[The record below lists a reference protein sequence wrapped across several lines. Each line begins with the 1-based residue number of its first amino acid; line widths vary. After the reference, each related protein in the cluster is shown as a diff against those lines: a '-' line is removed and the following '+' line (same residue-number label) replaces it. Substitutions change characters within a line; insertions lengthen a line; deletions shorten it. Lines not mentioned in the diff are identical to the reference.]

1 MLLPALLGSFGARG
15 AGEDYLA
22 YDARLCAAELRI
34 VEADLG
40 LQENPDTRPIHRQ
53 GLDMRIRSALS
64 TLPWLCRRYA
74 ALHGLD
80 ERAIT
85 TSVRKLR
92 QSYLDGA
99 RALAKAELAGLIR
112 IIPLEFGGLGADTD
126 SGLQD
131 SDTGRRIYHR
141 YCASCHHNPATEVPA
156 PAYSL
161 FKSAA
166 EQSPEEFIARM
177 LGGVRGTHEIGLRN
191 PLSDQDIAGMYVY
204 FLGGPEHSSAEPE

>member
-34 VEADLG
+34 IEADLR
-40 LQENPDTRPIHRQ
+40 LLEDPDTRPIHRQ

-80 ERAIT
+80 EHPIT

-92 QSYLDGA
+92 QYYFDGV
-99 RALAKAELAGLIR
+99 RMLAKAELAGLMR
-112 IIPLEFGGLGADTD
+112 NIPLELGGLRADTD
-126 SGLQD
+126 SRPQD
-131 SDTGRRIYHR
+131 RDTGRRIYHR
-141 YCASCHHNPATEVPA
+141 YCASCHHYPATEVPT
-156 PAYSL
+156 PAFSL

-177 LGGVRGTHEIGLRN
+177 LGGVRGTHDIGLRN
-191 PLSDQDIAGMYVY
+191 PLSDQDIAGLYAY
-204 FLGGPEHSSAEPE
+204 FLSGPEHSSVEPE